1 MMFQIKWEENAIN
14 ELHKLDAFIIK
25 RILKR
30 IKILGEKDFLL
41 NVKRLKGSR
50 FFSLRAG
57 DYRIIFDLDQQNRR
71 IRILKVGHRKN
82 IYKT

>member
-1 MMFQIKWEENAIN
+1 MFQIKWEENAIN

-41 NVKRLKGSR
+41 NNIN
-50 FFSLRAG
+50 
-57 DYRIIFDLDQQNRR
+57 YIF
-71 IRILKVGHRKN
+71 
-82 IYKT
+82 